1 MKTNYKVK
9 FRNFRDYMELRNILA
24 SRDKLLENHK
34 ANYFDWNKILY
45 GDLIV
50 LGILLIFDI
59 FTYKTQLDI
68 VVLFFLI
75 LVLSTSIAILI
86 MYLLFLFRYLGL
98 RKNRFG
104 TILVDE
110 EGIIDISDK
119 GYICGFTWDQIP
131 LVVKG
136 RFNTV
141 IFSQFS
147 FSLYVNNDVG
157 DEIVENMK
165 KYKEDLLVIDR
176 SKMSKK
182 K

>member
-59 FTYKTQLDI
+59 FTYTTQLDI